1 MKIRKGFVSNSS
13 SSSFIVLGTSFDN
26 ENEEVA
32 RLLGKTVE
40 EVEEG
45 DSYDMK
51 EELESRANKLGL
63 DFSDGGSDGYA
74 YFVGMS
80 PFDIKDNETGAEFRQ
95 RVEKA
100 LKEFMKEENVKA
112 VSIKEVWRNG

>member
-45 DSYDMK
+45 DSYDME
-51 EELESRANKLGL
+51 EELEDRAFKLGL
-63 DFSDGGSDGYA
+63 EFSSGGDDYA
-74 YFVGMS
+74 YYVGVS
-80 PFDIKDNETGAEFRQ
+80 PFDIKDNETGAEFKQ

-100 LKEFMKEENVKA
+100 VKEFMKEETVKL
-112 VSIKEVWRNG
+112 VPIEEVWRNG